1 MKVIIIEDEQ
11 LSADYLKN
19 ILKRIDSSIKSVEV
33 FEKGVDADLLFVDI
47 HLADGL
53 SFDIFNQIN
62 IDKPIIF
69 TTAYDEYA
77 LKAFKLNS
85 IDYLLKPIGIEDLK
99 KALDKYSKLIL
110 PKKKSPAKPTLIL
123 ELYK

>member
-19 ILKRIDSSIKSVEV
+19 ILKRIDSSIEVISIIDSIKKSVEV

-62 IDKPIIF
+62 IDIPIIF

-85 IDYLLKPIGIEDLK
+85 IDYLLKPIGIDDLK

-110 PKKKSPAKPTLIL
+110 STHYI
-123 ELYK
+123 

>member
-1 MKVIIIEDEQ
+1 MKIIIIEDEQ

-19 ILKRIDSSIKSVEV
+19 ILKRIDSSIEVISIIDSIKKSVEV

-62 IDKPIIF
+62 IDIPIIF
-69 TTAYDEYA
+69 TTAYDDYA

-99 KALDKYSKLIL
+99 KALEKYSKLT
-110 PKKKSPAKPTLIL
+110 SPEK
-123 ELYK
+123 